1 MKTTSGIR
9 KFILLFLTMAI
20 IAGGLFFDVREMR
33 EVSDSL
39 GTLTTISSKTNDNPH
54 RSSDIISARDISK
67 VAALEI
73 RDLRAAR
80 EDVNSQ
86 EIPASA
92 KRIVVFSLILCLLLS
107 LGAFYTSVLPS
118 IFPWTS
124 LVISRFIAVSYIH
137 LKDGKK

>member
-1 MKTTSGIR
+1 MKIIYDIK

-20 IAGGLFFDVREMR
+20 ITGGLFFDVRETS
-33 EVSDSL
+33 EASDNIGSVL
-39 GTLTTISSKTNDNPH
+39 AVTSKVNDNLH
-54 RSSDIISARDISK
+54 RNTNLISARDISI

-73 RDLRAAR
+73 RDLRATR
-80 EDVNSQ
+80 EVVNRQ
-86 EIPASA
+86 EVTASA
-92 KRIVVFSLILCLLLS
+92 KRIVISSLILCILLS